1 MTTVVDASV
10 VVDWLAPHR
19 PGPSPA
25 LTLLALL
32 ADTGEPLAAPVLML
46 HEVANALLTG
56 VRRGRW
62 SGAEADAAHA
72 ALTTLPVALLDEPA
86 DSGRAYELSRRHD
99 EHPLYDMVFLAL
111 AQRLPARLVT
121 ADLRLLARVGHLPEV
136 LAVEEAIG

>member
-1 MTTVVDASV
+1 
-10 VVDWLAPHR
+10 
-19 PGPSPA
+19 
-25 LTLLALL
+25 
-32 ADTGEPLAAPVLML
+32 ML

-62 SGAEADAAHA
+62 SGAEADAAHG

-99 EHPLYDMVFLAL
+99 EHPLYDMVYLAL